1 MHTCHLSSSAC
12 PLETSKKGKY
22 IYIVYCER
30 IRSKLKYEDFLLLLL
45 LLYRLF
51 LLEERSHTIL
61 TEIFNKNYFKEKSQ
75 KIKGLIGFNLL

>member
-30 IRSKLKYEDFLLLLL
+30 IRSKLKYEDFIVIIISSFF
-45 LLYRLF
+45 LF
-51 LLEERSHTIL
+51 KERSHTIL
-61 TEIFNKNYFKEKSQ
+61 TEIFNKNSTKENSQ
-75 KIKGLIGFNLL
+75 TIKALIGFNLL